1 MATRSQGKGNVGW
14 ELVVIA
20 ASLLGFSVVSRR
32 LAGTPITS
40 AIVFVGVGLIA
51 GIQALDLFDAPS
63 TAESVKV
70 LAEATLAFVLFSD
83 ASRINLRALRREY
96 TVPARLLGIG
106 LPLTIVL
113 GAIFASLIFEQLS
126 ITEAVVIAVLLAPT
140 DAALGQAVVT
150 EPRLS
155 SRIRQGL
162 NVESGLNDGICV
174 PLLFIA
180 LAVAEADAG
189 SIGDAHAARIVVE
202 QIGYGVC
209 GGVIGGLVTAAA
221 VVVGTRRR
229 LIEPAWLQVVPA
241 AGAVL
246 SYGFATALGG
256 SGFIA
261 AFTAGMIFSALRRPD
276 SGEVTYLIDELG
288 AVLNAVTLLVF
299 GAVLLLPALD
309 DLNWRIAVYAI
320 ASLTVVRM
328 LPVAIAM
335 MGTGAGWPTVAFM
348 GWFGPRGLASIVF
361 ALIVLHDAQPTSRR
375 DDLVSDVRDRRAVGA
390 RSRSNRRSADATL
403 RLLVRIPSRRS
414 QARDGERS
422 GRTSPPAT
430 PSEPCGRECSGSE
443 LDQLILDPQT
453 TTAAAPAA
461 VSMSVS
467 ASIGCGVRRR
477 IPKTTTAPATR

>member
-1 MATRSQGKGNVGW
+1 VSW

-20 ASLLGFSVVSRR
+20 ASLLGFSVLSRR
-32 LAGTPITS
+32 LAGTSITP
-40 AIVFVGVGLIA
+40 AIVFVGVGLLA

-63 TAESVKV
+63 TGESVKV

-96 TVPARLLGIG
+96 TVPARLLMIG

-113 GAIFASLIFEQLS
+113 GAIVASFIFQQLS
-126 ITEAVVIAVLLAPT
+126 LTEAVVIAVLLAPT

-150 EPRLS
+150 EPRLP

-174 PLLFIA
+174 PLLLIA

-189 SIGDAHAARIVVE
+189 SIGDAHAARVVVE

-221 VVVGTRRR
+221 VVVGTRRG

-246 SYGFATALGG
+246 SYGVATALGG

-261 AFTAGMIFSALRRPD
+261 AFMAGMIFSALRRRPD
-276 SGEVTYLIDELG
+276 SGEVTHFIDELG
-288 AVLNAVTLLVF
+288 GALNAVTLLVF
-299 GAVLLLPALD
+299 GAVLLLPTLE

-335 MGTGAGWPTVAFM
+335 MGTGARLATVAFM

-361 ALIVLHDAQPTSRR
+361 ALIVLHDARLPHVGTILSATYVTVGLSVLAHGVTAAPLTRR
-375 DDLVSDVRDRRAVGA
+375 YVSWFESHPAGRRPAMESVPAAHHRWRRPWSFVGA
-390 RSRSNRRSADATL
+390 S
-403 RLLVRIPSRRS
+403 
-414 QARDGERS
+414 
-422 GRTSPPAT
+422 
-430 PSEPCGRECSGSE
+430 
-443 LDQLILDPQT
+443 
-453 TTAAAPAA
+453 APA
-461 VSMSVS
+461 SSS
-467 ASIGCGVRRR
+467 TS
-477 IPKTTTAPATR
+477 

>member
-1 MATRSQGKGNVGW
+1 MGW

-32 LAGTPITS
+32 LAGTSITS
-40 AIVFVGVGLIA
+40 AIVFVGVGLLA

-63 TAESVKV
+63 TGESVKV

-83 ASRINLRALRREY
+83 ASRIDLRALRREY

-113 GAIFASLIFEQLS
+113 GAIVASFIFQQLS
-126 ITEAVVIAVLLAPT
+126 LTEAVVIAVLLAPT

-150 EPRLS
+150 EPRLP

-202 QIGYGVC
+202 QIGYGLC

-221 VVVGTRRR
+221 VVVGTRRG

-288 AVLNAVTLLVF
+288 ART
-299 GAVLLLPALD
+299 
-309 DLNWRIAVYAI
+309 
-320 ASLTVVRM
+320 
-328 LPVAIAM
+328 
-335 MGTGAGWPTVAFM
+335 
-348 GWFGPRGLASIVF
+348 
-361 ALIVLHDAQPTSRR
+361 
-375 DDLVSDVRDRRAVGA
+375 
-390 RSRSNRRSADATL
+390 
-403 RLLVRIPSRRS
+403 
-414 QARDGERS
+414 ERS
-422 GRTSPPAT
+422 
-430 PSEPCGRECSGSE
+430 
-443 LDQLILDPQT
+443 D
-453 TTAAAPAA
+453 AAR
-461 VSMSVS
+461 
-467 ASIGCGVRRR
+467 VRRR
-477 IPKTTTAPATR
+477 VAPAGARRSELADRGLRDRKPDGGSNAPGRHRDDGYRRGSADRRVHGLVRSPRAGLDRLRPDRSP

>member
-1 MATRSQGKGNVGW
+1 VGW
-14 ELVVIA
+14 ELAVIA
-20 ASLLGFSVVSRR
+20 TSLVGFSVVSRR

-40 AIVFVGVGLIA
+40 AIVFVGIGLVA
-51 GIQALDLFDAPS
+51 GIQALDLLYAPS
-63 TAESVKV
+63 TGEFVKV

-83 ASRINLRALRREY
+83 ASRIDLRALRREY

-113 GAIFASLIFEQLS
+113 GAILAGLLFEQISL
-126 ITEAVVIAVLLAPT
+126 TEAVVLGVLLAPT

-150 EPRLS
+150 EPRLP

-162 NVESGLNDGICV
+162 NVESGLNDGLCV

-189 SIGDAHAARIVVE
+189 SIGDAHAMRLVFE
-202 QIGYGVC
+202 QIGWGIC
-209 GGVIGGLVTAAA
+209 GGVVGGAVTAAA
-221 VVVGTRRR
+221 VVVGTRRG

-246 SYGFATALGG
+246 AYGFATPLGG

-261 AFTAGMIFSALRRPD
+261 AFVAGMVFSALRRPD
-276 SGEVTYLIDELG
+276 SGEVTYLIDQLG
-288 AVLNAVTLLVF
+288 EVLNAATLLVF

-309 DLNWRIAVYAI
+309 HLDWRIGIYAL

-335 MGTGAGWPTVAFM
+335 LGTGARRPTVTFM

-361 ALIVLHDAQPTSRR
+361 ALIVLHDADLPHEGTILSATYVTVGLSVLAHGVTAAPLTRR
-375 DDLVSDVRDRRAVGA
+375 YVSWFESHPADRRPAMESVPAASHRWRRPAGIAPSSAV
-390 RSRSNRRSADATL
+390 
-403 RLLVRIPSRRS
+403 
-414 QARDGERS
+414 
-422 GRTSPPAT
+422 
-430 PSEPCGRECSGSE
+430 
-443 LDQLILDPQT
+443 
-453 TTAAAPAA
+453 APA
-461 VSMSVS
+461 SL
-467 ASIGCGVRRR
+467 
-477 IPKTTTAPATR
+477 P